1 MQNKIFKYYKIDI
14 KNKSRISE
22 KVSNETKILNVFFTF
37 NLSLSLFNCV
47 FKGT

>member
-37 NLSLSLFNCV
+37 NFESFT
-47 FKGT
+47 F